1 MNISRRKDGMN
12 FISLLWT
19 AFLSGN
25 GNWENRFS
33 PDGRVWT
40 ERPFDGHMTD
50 MEPRIRFVF
59 AHDKFG
65 GRRNVYKFTGAF
77 KHIEIRDD
85 GTRVFEIIDEKVP
98 IKGKRMDASSL
109 GRLLICN
116 IAYMKR
122 YDGIT
127 DDDCILGGGG
137 KYPTKNKDGGEK
149 NNFHI
154 CQDGF
159 SRGFVKTLYSDAENH
174 LGDPAF
180 AKDIHIENI
189 DPVFKGSDV
198 ATGIRVV
205 FISKGPGYDK
215 NVVIGWYENATVY
228 RKRQSTDEQ
237 FGYNIKCSAS
247 DAFLVP
253 DTERDFFYP
262 KKNFYG
268 TYNFGQ
274 SNISYPALFHQSA
287 TFALASS
294 LIDYLDKKRSQIQA
308 LSESK
313 D

>member
-1 MNISRRKDGMN
+1 
-12 FISLLWT
+12 
-19 AFLSGN
+19 
-25 GNWENRFS
+25 
-33 PDGRVWT
+33 
-40 ERPFDGHMTD
+40 MTD

-85 GTRVFEIIDEKVP
+85 GTRVFEIVDEKVP
-98 IKGKRMDASSL
+98 IKGKRVDTSSL

-127 DDDCILGGGG
+127 GDDCILGGGG

-149 NNFHI
+149 YNFHI
-154 CQDGF
+154 CEDGMV
-159 SRGFVKTLYSDAENH
+159 RGFVETLYNDMANH
-174 LGDPAF
+174 IGELEY

-189 DPVFKGSDV
+189 DPSFKGVDV
-198 ATGIRVV
+198 ATGVRVV

-215 NVVIGWYENATVY
+215 NVVVGWYENAKVY
-228 RKRQSTDEQ
+228 RKRQSKDGKAA
-237 FGYNIKCSAS
+237 FNIECSPS
-247 DAFLVP
+247 EAFLIP
-253 DTERDFFYP
+253 DSGRDFFYP
-262 KKNFYG
+262 KKNQDG

-294 LIDYLDKKRSQIQA
+294 LIDYLDKKRSQIQP